1 MSKILQ
7 GKVVSD
13 SQSKTIVVRVD
24 RRVRHPLYNKAYT
37 TSKKFQVHDEENQS
51 KKGDIVDFQEVR
63 PISKT
68 KKWSLVKIVDRPVSA
83 EDLITGAEEAQL

>member
-51 KKGDIVDFQEVR
+51 KKGDIVDFQEFR

-68 KKWSLVKIVDRPVSA
+68 KKCSQIKIVDRPVTD
-83 EDLITGAEEAQL
+83 EDIITGEEEDQL